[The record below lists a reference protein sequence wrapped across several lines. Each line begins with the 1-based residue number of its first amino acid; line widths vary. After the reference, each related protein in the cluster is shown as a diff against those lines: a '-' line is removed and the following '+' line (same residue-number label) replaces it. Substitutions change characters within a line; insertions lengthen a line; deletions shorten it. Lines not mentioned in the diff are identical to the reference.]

1 MCAEHIGESF
11 CLECRLNIFGFARAV
26 EKPNPSSQ
34 VETDVRGT
42 TVRSAALSPS
52 IHSLRPGQTDK

>member
-1 MCAEHIGESF
+1 MFEEHFWDSL
-11 CLECRLNIFGFARAV
+11 CLECRLNISGFARV
-26 EKPNPSSQ
+26 MEKPNPSSQ
-34 VETDVRGT
+34 VETDVRDT